1 MMPDHNARELEKL
14 IRERFGLASFRPGQL
29 EAIQA
34 ALAGKRVLLIQ
45 PTGWG
50 KSLVYQMI
58 AVVKGL
64 TLVFSPL
71 KALMRDQ
78 VREAG
83 KYRLRAALLNSD
95 QSPDEQKRVLK
106 EAAKGNLDILYIA
119 PERIDNQLWQE
130 YLPQLPMRA
139 LVVDE
144 AHCISQWGH
153 DFRPY
158 YRRIVE
164 VVRLL
169 PPQTPVVA
177 VTATA
182 TKEVQEDVAEQLGG
196 RVTVIRGRLVREN
209 LRIKVIKV
217 ASEPEKLAQVYRWVN
232 ALERTGIVYTAT
244 RASAETIAAFLQ
256 EMGVEAV
263 YYHSELAEEKREE
276 IERAL
281 MDNGVKAVV
290 STNAL
295 GMGLNKPDLR
305 FVIHAEFPGSLLS
318 YYQEIGRAGRDG
330 QPAYAVLLYDESDE
344 QIQQHFIETSK
355 PPLEHYERVYTLLK
369 SRVLSVKELAL
380 ETGYGQ
386 QELRNIL
393 SDLEDQG
400 LVGKV
405 GTKYRAIAEGKP
417 DLSRYKAIR
426 ERKEEYLKAMLD
438 FIETSSCRMGYVCT
452 YLGDGDVAP
461 CGQCDNCLQEDL
473 TFVDSGI
480 LEQAERFT
488 TNPKLHL
495 KARRANRPIYEDGR
509 AIAYHAGTS
518 LGAVVR
524 ECKYETPQP
533 FPDWVVDEAVRVVRR
548 WWADV
553 PFDGVVAVPST
564 RSGDLVKDLASK
576 VAEKLGVPFLDV
588 IYKTRRTEPQKMF
601 TNRVQKRKN
610 LSKAFGISGR
620 VDGTLLVID
629 DVMDSGV
636 TLEEVGKVLKGAGAQ
651 ALYALT
657 LTKTRHSD
665 DV

>member
-1 MMPDHNARELEKL
+1 
-14 IRERFGLASFRPGQL
+14 
-29 EAIQA
+29 
-34 ALAGKRVLLIQ
+34 
-45 PTGWG
+45 
-50 KSLVYQMI
+50 MI
-58 AVVKGL
+58 AVVRGF
-64 TLVFSPL
+64 TVVFSPL
-71 KALMRDQ
+71 MALMRDQ

-83 KYRLRAALLNSD
+83 KYRLRADLLYSH
-95 QSPDEQKRVLK
+95 QSRKEQRQVL
-106 EAAKGNLDILYIA
+106 EAAAKGNLDILYIA
-119 PERIDNQLWQE
+119 PERIDNQLWQD

-144 AHCISQWGH
+144 AHCVSQWGH
-153 DFRPY
+153 DFRPH

-164 VVRLL
+164 VVRRL

-209 LRIKVIKV
+209 LRIKVIKIS
-217 ASEPEKLAQVYRWVN
+217 SESEKLAQVYRWVN
-232 ALERTGIVYTAT
+232 ALEGTGIVYTAT
-244 RASAETIAAFLQ
+244 RASAEMIAAFLQ
-256 EMGVEAV
+256 EMGVGAV
-263 YYHSELAEEKREE
+263 YYHSELAKEQREE

-290 STNAL
+290 ATNAL

-330 QPAYAVLLYDESDE
+330 QPAYAVLLYDKSDE

-355 PPLEHYERVYTLLK
+355 PPLEHYERVYALLK
-369 SRVLSVKELAL
+369 SGVLSLTQLGL

-405 GTKYRAIAEGKP
+405 GIGKNALYRAIAEGKP
-417 DLSRYKAIR
+417 DLSRYEAIR
-426 ERKEEYLKAMLD
+426 KRKEEYLKAMLD
-438 FIETSSCRMGYVCT
+438 YIETSSCRVEYVCT
-452 YLGDGDVAP
+452 YLGDSDVAP
-461 CGQCDNCLQEDL
+461 CGQCDNCLQENL
-473 TFVDSGI
+473 AFVDGGI
-480 LEQAERFT
+480 LEEAGRFT
-488 TNPKLHL
+488 TNPKLRL
-495 KARRANRPIYEDGR
+495 KAYEDGR
-509 AIAYHAGTS
+509 SIAYHAGT
-518 LGAVVR
+518 LIGAVVR
-524 ECKYETPQP
+524 ECKYETFQP
-533 FPDWVVDEAVRVVRR
+533 FPDWVVDEAVQVVRR

-553 PFDGVVAVPST
+553 SFDGVVAVPST
-564 RSGDLVKDLASK
+564 RSGNLVKDLASQ

-588 IYKTRRTEPQKMF
+588 LFKTRSTEPQKKF
-601 TNRVQKRKN
+601 TNKLQKMNN
-610 LSKAFGISGR
+610 LSGAFGVSGQL
-620 VDGTLLVID
+620 DGTLLVID

-665 DV
+665 NV